1 MSKPITPAEVV
12 DKKKEQLPNEVIDA
26 FNALIAANIT
36 NGRAR
41 IRVEDIITLIKLKL
55 GVTRE
60 QVYEKHYL
68 DVEDIYREVRW
79 KVEYDQPGYCESY
92 DATFTFTAK
101 KQ

>member
-68 DVEDIYREVRW
+68 DVEDIYREVGW